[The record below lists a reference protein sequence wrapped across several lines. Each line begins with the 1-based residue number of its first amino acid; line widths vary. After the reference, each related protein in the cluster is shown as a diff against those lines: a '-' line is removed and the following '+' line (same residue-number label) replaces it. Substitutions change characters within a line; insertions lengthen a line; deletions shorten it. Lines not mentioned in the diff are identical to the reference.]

1 MSEGKISFVDVP
13 GETAALRDELLSA
26 FQRVLD
32 HGRFILGEEVAAF
45 ERLMEAEAGFP
56 EGSVIAVS
64 SGTDA
69 LLSALMAHGVGP
81 GDRVVTTPFSFFAT
95 AGVIAR
101 LGARPFFVD
110 IDPVTL
116 NLDPR
121 GLEALNPEDFKALLI
136 VHVFGRTADVDGCRA
151 WCDAGDVPLIED
163 AAQAVLG
170 KNTEGVPVGLLGA
183 VGCFSC
189 FPTKNLGA
197 AGDAGFQ
204 VATAPDMA
212 ERLRTLRTHGQ
223 IDVYDSV
230 MVGGNFRMDALQ
242 AALLCVKLPHLKRW
256 TRSRRRRAER
266 YDRGFRGRGLDRVL
280 ALPPMDT
287 PETWVVHQYVIRCR
301 ERDRLR
307 RHLAEHGIES
317 QIYYPKPLHRMEA
330 FASLGETRGPLPEA
344 DRACEEVLALPVSPR
359 LSEAAQTRVIEAVAA
374 FDGFSSSH
382 RRPPEEPGKMGG
394 IPGLGA

>member
-1 MSEGKISFVDVP
+1 MNDGQVPFVDIR
-13 GETAALRDELLSA
+13 GETASLKDELVEA
-26 FQRVLD
+26 VERVLD
-32 HGRFILGEEVAAF
+32 HGRFILGDEVKAF
-45 ERLMEAEAGFP
+45 EALMEREAGFP
-56 EGSVIAVS
+56 KGSVIAVS

-116 NLDPR
+116 NLDPA
-121 GLEALNPEDFKALLI
+121 GLASLNPEDFKALLI
-136 VHVFGRTADVDGCRA
+136 VHVFGRTADVEACRA
-151 WCDAGDVPLIED
+151 WCQAGDVAIIED

-170 KNTEGVPVGLLGA
+170 RDETGKPVGLLGA

-204 VATAPDMA
+204 VAEDPAMA
-212 ERLRTLRTHGQ
+212 GRLRTLRTHGQ
-223 IDVYDSV
+223 ISAYDSV

-242 AALLCVKLPHLKRW
+242 AAVLSVKLRHLKRW
-256 TRSRRRRAER
+256 TRERYHRADR
-266 YDRGFRGRGLDRVL
+266 YDRAFRDRGLDRAL
-280 ALPPMDT
+280 GLPPMGT
-287 PETWVVHQYVIRCR
+287 PTTWVVHQYVVRSP

-307 RHLAEHGIES
+307 AHLEQMGVAS

-330 FASLGETRGPLPEA
+330 FARVGETNGPLPEA
-344 DRACEEVLALPVSPR
+344 ERACEEVLALPVSPQ
-359 LSEAAQTRVIEAVAA
+359 LSVEAQDRVIDAVAA
-374 FDGFSSSH
+374 FDGFS
-382 RRPPEEPGKMGG
+382 
-394 IPGLGA
+394 I

>member
-1 MSEGKISFVDVP
+1 MSDEEIPFVDIR
-13 GETAALRDELLSA
+13 GEAASLKNELLEA
-26 FQRVLD
+26 VERVLD
-32 HGRFILGEEVAAF
+32 HGRFILGDEVADF
-45 ERLMEAEAGFP
+45 EALMEKEAGFP
-56 EGSVIAVS
+56 QGSVVAVS

-116 NLDPR
+116 NLDPA
-121 GLEALNPEDFKALLI
+121 GLTALNPQDFKALLI
-136 VHVFGRTADVDGCRA
+136 VHIFGRTADVEACRR
-151 WCDAGDVPLIED
+151 WCEEGDVAIIED

-170 KNTEGVPVGLLGA
+170 HDAAGTPVGLLGA

-204 VATAPDMA
+204 VAGDPSLA

-223 IDVYDSV
+223 IEAYDSV

-242 AALLCVKLPHLKRW
+242 AAVLSVKLRHLKDW
-256 TRSRRRRAER
+256 TRERYRRAQR
-266 YDRGFRGRGLDRVL
+266 YDRAFRHRGLESAL
-280 ALPPMDT
+280 GLPPMDT
-287 PETWVVHQYVIRCR
+287 PKTWVVHQYVVRCR

-307 RHLAEHGIES
+307 RHLGRHGVAS
-317 QIYYPKPLHRMEA
+317 QVYYPKPLHRMEA
-330 FASLGETRGPLPEA
+330 FERLGETSGPLPEA
-344 DRACEEVLALPVSPR
+344 DRACEEVLALPVSPW
-359 LSEAAQTRVIEAVAA
+359 LSEASQDRVIETVST
-374 FDGFSSSH
+374 FDGFS
-382 RRPPEEPGKMGG
+382 
-394 IPGLGA
+394 A